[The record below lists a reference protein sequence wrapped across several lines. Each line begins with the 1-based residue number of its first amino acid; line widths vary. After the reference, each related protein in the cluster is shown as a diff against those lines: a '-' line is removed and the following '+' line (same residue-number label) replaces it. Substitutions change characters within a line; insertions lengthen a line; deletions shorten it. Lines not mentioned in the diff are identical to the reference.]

1 MSILNTRFRRCARKV
16 LLGEN
21 TLWKRATFT
30 RGFGTRAARR
40 AMKSSGHR
48 RGQDPRRT
56 GAGHAGSNLLKAT
69 FPRMIARDFEPAGY
83 ARQVLK
89 DLDMVH
95 DMARTLKVPTP
106 MSSQAAW
113 LFRILVS
120 KGHAEKDGIAVLKL
134 YDQIDTV

>member
-1 MSILNTRFRRCARKV
+1 M
-16 LLGEN
+16 
-21 TLWKRATFT
+21 
-30 RGFGTRAARR
+30 
-40 AMKSSGHR
+40 
-48 RGQDPRRT
+48 
-56 GAGHAGSNLLKAT
+56 LKAT

-95 DMARTLKVPTP
+95 DIARTLKVPIP
-106 MSSQAAW
+106 MSNQATS

-134 YDQIDTV
+134 RDQNDTV